1 MRSEVKKFKRILI
14 ANRGEIAL
22 RIIRSAK
29 EMDIE
34 TVSIYSQEDVDS
46 PHRFMADYSYP
57 LKGRTS
63 AESYL
68 DIEQVIAAMKEA
80 QVEAVHPGYGFLA
93 ESSEFA
99 EACEKNGFIFIGPK
113 AEILELMGDKISAK
127 NFMIENNIPV
137 LKGSRDAISSIE
149 ELEKLAED
157 IGYPVI
163 LKAAAGGGGRGM
175 RIVRKKRRATAFF

>member
-1 MRSEVKKFKRILI
+1 MKKFKRILI

-34 TVSIYSQEDVDS
+34 TVSIYSEEDVDS

-57 LKGRTS
+57 LRGRTS
-63 AESYL
+63 ADSYL
-68 DIEQVIAAMKEA
+68 DIDQVITAMKAA

-93 ESSEFA
+93 ESAEFA

-113 AEILELMGDKISAK
+113 AEILRAH
-127 NFMIENNIPV
+127 
-137 LKGSRDAISSIE
+137 
-149 ELEKLAED
+149 
-157 IGYPVI
+157 
-163 LKAAAGGGGRGM
+163 GR
-175 RIVRKKRRATAFF
+175 